1 MRINQLQKIRKKSL
15 FTIYALLK
23 DETKRITSLGNA
35 FYHLTF
41 ADNSDK
47 LELLCIQKKFTTNNK
62 TPNCEEVLNSKKI
75 VRRIKIRV
83 SRVKYTHITKH
94 MNRRSKKLYYPFKPA
109 RNIYKLV
116 GLT

>member
-1 MRINQLQKIRKKSL
+1 MKIRQLKNIRKKSL

-23 DETKRITSLGNA
+23 NKTRKITRLGNE

-41 ADNSDK
+41 SDNNDK
-47 LELLCIQKKFTTNNK
+47 LELLCIQKNLTTNK
-62 TPNCEEVLNSKKI
+62 LHNCEEVLNSKKI

-83 SRVKYTHITKH
+83 SRVKYTHITKY
-94 MNRRSKKLYYPFKPA
+94 MNRRSKKIYYPFKPA
-109 RNIYKLV
+109 YNRYKLI